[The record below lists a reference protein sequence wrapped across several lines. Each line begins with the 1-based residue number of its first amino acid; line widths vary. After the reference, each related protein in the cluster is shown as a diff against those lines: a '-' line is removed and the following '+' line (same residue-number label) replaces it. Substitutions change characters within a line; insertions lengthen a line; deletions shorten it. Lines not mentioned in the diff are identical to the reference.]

1 MTDPLARNDQPGRS
15 NPPAPRDEHARHD
28 LLGGA
33 SAAASAVLFG
43 TIIIWGR
50 QVLERGVPVETMLSI
65 RFAIGAVLLLV
76 ALLLTHRPI
85 MAEPGERLRLVLLAL
100 FGYAIEAS
108 LFFTSTQHG
117 TVAAVTLLFFTYP
130 VFVTVWAWALGG
142 DLPARLT
149 VVALLC
155 AVAGAAIVVG
165 AGAGLAIDGVGVVL
179 ALVTA
184 MTYSAYLTGVDLWID
199 RTGALT
205 SAMWVSAGA
214 SIGLFVYANVVG
226 HWQLPSGAAELGP
239 LVGMGLS
246 SAGAFFFLME
256 ALARIGAV
264 RTAIVSAMEP
274 LAAAVLGFVFL
285 DESVTL
291 GVAAG
296 GLLILAGAVLASL
309 ARKPTPQEQQIP

>member
-1 MTDPLARNDQPGRS
+1 
-15 NPPAPRDEHARHD
+15 
-28 LLGGA
+28 
-33 SAAASAVLFG
+33 
-43 TIIIWGR
+43 
-50 QVLERGVPVETMLSI
+50 MLSI
-65 RFAIGAVLLLV
+65 RFAIGAVALFL

-85 MAEPGERLRLVLLAL
+85 LAAPGERLRLVLLAL

-108 LFFTSTQHG
+108 LFFTATQHG

-130 VFVTVWAWALGG
+130 VFVTAWAWALGG

-165 AGAGLAIDGVGVVL
+165 TGTGLAIDGIGVLL
-179 ALVTA
+179 AFVTA
-184 MTYSAYLTGVDLWID
+184 MTYSAYLTGVDLLID

-214 SIGLFVYANVVG
+214 SVGLFVYANVVG
-226 HWQLPSGAAELGP
+226 HWELPSGAAEWWP

-274 LAAAVLGFVFL
+274 LAAAVLGFWFL

-296 GLLILAGAVLASL
+296 GLLILAGAVMASL
-309 ARKPTPQEQQIP
+309 ARQPTSQEQQIP

>member
-1 MTDPLARNDQPGRS
+1 MTDT
-15 NPPAPRDEHARHD
+15 HARSD

-33 SAAASAVLFG
+33 SAAASALLFG

-50 QVLERGVPVETMLSI
+50 FVLERGVPVETMLSI
-65 RFAIGAVLLLV
+65 RFALGAL
-76 ALLLTHRPI
+76 ALLAALLATRRPVL
-85 MAEPGERLRLVLLAL
+85 AQRGERYRLVMLAL

-108 LFFTSTQHG
+108 LFFTATQHG

-142 DLPARLT
+142 HMPARLT
-149 VVALLC
+149 VVALVC
-155 AVAGAAIVVG
+155 AVTGAAIVVG
-165 AGAGLAIDGVGVVL
+165 TGTGLAIDRVGVVL

-184 MTYSAYLTGVDLWID
+184 MTYSAYLTGVDLLIH
-199 RTGALT
+199 RTSALT

-214 SIGLFVYANVVG
+214 SAGLFVYASAMG
-226 HWQLPSGAAELGP
+226 HWEMPVGAAAWGP

-256 ALARIGAV
+256 ALNRIGAV

-285 DESVTL
+285 DESVTI

-296 GLLILAGAVLASL
+296 GALILAGAVMASL
-309 ARKPTPQEQQIP
+309 ARRPTPREQQIP